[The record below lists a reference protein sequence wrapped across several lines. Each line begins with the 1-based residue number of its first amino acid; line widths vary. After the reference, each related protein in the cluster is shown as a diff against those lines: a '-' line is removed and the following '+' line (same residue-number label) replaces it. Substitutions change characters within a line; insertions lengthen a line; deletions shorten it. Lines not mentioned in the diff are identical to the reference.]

1 MNNFFGSLLRFLLT
15 IVAGIVL
22 FAAIVA
28 GCVKLTV
35 FNQDYM
41 AKQITQSGI
50 TQTLQNELTQQVQ
63 NYGRDNGVPSD
74 VLANVVPQDLVE
86 QNVKSY
92 LGSVYDGT
100 SFQLTGQDQLTTNV
114 QHALTQYAQ
123 QQGLPVTDQVTN
135 GIQSVSQSIGDSISQ
150 FMNNQQL
157 TQYGQQLASY
167 RSQTNQALLIFSIAS
182 LVLWLLLL
190 GASRGGRLKLRG
202 TSRMLGL
209 AGLLT
214 LAVPFGLSIANVTNY
229 LQLPNVEVKTFIEQL
244 LSSFTSV
251 FWIAGGV
258 CLLLAVIVF
267 LISLFSR
274 KNAGMRHA
282 R

>member
-100 SFQLTGQDQLTTNV
+100 NFQLTGQDQLTTNV
-114 QHALTQYAQ
+114 QHALTQYVQ

-190 GASRGGRLKLRG
+190 GASRGSRLKLRG